1 MNQLE
6 ILIEETRKKGL
17 KGQAFGSI
25 IGKINKN
32 KILLQNLKEMT
43 HFLDPIYKEISAS
56 QRFYH
61 LWFNMGLE
69 NCLCGSPKKF
79 TFNEK
84 FSINQ
89 YEKRDANYCGT
100 CGSEK
105 CNKEYN
111 RERGLKKLEEKHGTK
126 NIWEIPGYREKVE
139 NSNLKKHGVKYYTES
154 NKFKEQSKQKI
165 EKRTSEEREEINKK
179 REATNIKKY
188 GKKCLLED
196 KEWKENKMMEKYG
209 VKHNMQLKDHIDKHK
224 MIMEERHGGI
234 LHQSDKI
241 KEKIEKTNII
251 KYGSKF
257 PIQNSEVFETQYKNT
272 RKFKNYTLP
281 SGKII
286 KIQGYEG
293 LALDI
298 LLKEYNE
305 NNIIIDKRQIAE
317 ECGNFYYN
325 NGLNK
330 YYPDFY
336 IRSINTIIEVK
347 SEYTYNY
354 DIQKNYLKKDSVL
367 KNRINFIFMIFD
379 NRGKFLRHE

>member
-165 EKRTSEEREEINKK
+165 EKRTREEREQINKK
-179 REATNIKKY
+179 REITNIKKY

-209 VKHNMQLKDHIDKHK
+209 VKHNMQLKDHVEKHK